1 MPKHVGQIE
10 SFVISTRITGSICKS
25 LKEYL
30 ATGAHV
36 SVSDYLRDL
45 IRRDL
50 EAKGYK
56 LHIPQE
62 KQGVDILDKKVGEV
76 NGI

>member
-1 MPKHVGQIE
+1 MPKHVDQIE

-30 ATGAHV
+30 ATGSHV

-56 LHIPQE
+56 LQISQE
-62 KQGVDILDKKVGEV
+62 KQGVDILDNKV
-76 NGI
+76 NGG